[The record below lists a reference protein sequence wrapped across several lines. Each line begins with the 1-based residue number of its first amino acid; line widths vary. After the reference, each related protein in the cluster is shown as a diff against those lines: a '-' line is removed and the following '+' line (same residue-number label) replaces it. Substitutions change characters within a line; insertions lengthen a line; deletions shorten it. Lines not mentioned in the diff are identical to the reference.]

1 MKAKVVDYS
10 PKAIAVFGAE
20 SKTEKVLLENRG
32 MFNLSLKYKGNETDK
47 RPGWIFSAKRRAEV
61 EKLAKKFSMETVD
74 YSERA
79 VALFGET
86 EAHVKALLAAKGIFN
101 ARLKDE
107 KGETCPGWIFPKTKE
122 TQVVEL
128 LKSLS

>member
-20 SKTEKVLLENRG
+20 SSAEKAMLENNG
-32 MFNLSLKYKGNETDK
+32 MFNTSLKYNGTDER
-47 RPGWIFSAKRRAEV
+47 RPGWIFSAKRRADV

-74 YSERA
+74 YSDRA

-86 EAHVKALLAAKGIFN
+86 EAHVKAFLAAKGIFN

-107 KGETCPGWIFPKTKE
+107 KGQTCPGWIFPKTKE